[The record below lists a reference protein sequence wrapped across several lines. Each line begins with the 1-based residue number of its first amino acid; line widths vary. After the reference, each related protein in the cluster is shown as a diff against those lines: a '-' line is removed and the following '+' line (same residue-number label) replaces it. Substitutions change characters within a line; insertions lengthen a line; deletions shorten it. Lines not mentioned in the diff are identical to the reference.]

1 MPEGQSRLPEVDL
14 MRAFAVLGM
23 IAVHAKM
30 LYLHR
35 NYAHGPVGN
44 TAELFGG
51 APAAPTF
58 LFLMGLVW
66 TLHPGRPW
74 KKVIH
79 RALEIFLLGYALN
92 FARLTLPIAL
102 GAPFPPAAWG
112 QTLFMVDVL
121 QMAAPAML
129 ILRAFESAP
138 PALIAFLAA
147 FFAGAGAFF
156 WGATPSPGPFDI
168 FWGQGSFVFFPLF
181 PWLAFPLAG
190 LLARR
195 GATKRRLALGVA
207 FLSAGL
213 AAGPFLREG
222 FTYYRSS
229 PAQVVWMLG
238 FVLLW
243 RELAIVLAP
252 RLPNAAARAARYLS
266 ENVTSFYVA
275 SWLVL
280 SWPVFLLGFRER
292 DEREYFVIYF
302 TALSLS
308 AIAVAIWR
316 EISRSR
322 RRPPPRGASVAPP
335 APSAEIS

>member
-1 MPEGQSRLPEVDL
+1 MPEARPRLPEVDL
-14 MRAFAVLGM
+14 MRAGAVLCM

-35 NYAHGPVGN
+35 QYAHGPVG
-44 TAELFGG
+44 TAAEILGG

-74 KKVIH
+74 KKVAK

-102 GAPFPPAAWG
+102 GAPFPPAGWAE
-112 QTLFMVDVL
+112 TLFMVDVL

-129 ILRAFESAP
+129 LLRAMEGAP
-138 PALIAFLAA
+138 PALIGILAA
-147 FFAGAGAFF
+147 FYGVGGTFL
-156 WGATPSPGPFDI
+156 WGITASPGPLDVL
-168 FWGQGSFVFFPLF
+168 WGAGNFVYFPFFP
-181 PWLAFPLAG
+181 WMAYPLVG

-195 GATKRRLALGVA
+195 GTTKRHLAIAAA
-207 FLSAGL
+207 FIPAGL
-213 AAGPFLREG
+213 VAGAELKDG

-229 PAQVVWMLG
+229 PAQVLWMLG
-238 FVLLW
+238 FVFLW
-243 RELAIVLAP
+243 RELAAAVAPKLPDRLAK
-252 RLPNAAARAARYLS
+252 AARYLS

-280 SWPVFLLGFRER
+280 SWPVFLLGYRQR
-292 DEREYFVIYF
+292 DTREYFAIYF
-302 TALSLS
+302 MAVALSAL
-308 AIAVAIWR
+308 AVGIWR
-316 EISRSR
+316 ELRAFGR
-322 RRPPPRGASVAPP
+322 NRAV
-335 APSAEIS
+335 